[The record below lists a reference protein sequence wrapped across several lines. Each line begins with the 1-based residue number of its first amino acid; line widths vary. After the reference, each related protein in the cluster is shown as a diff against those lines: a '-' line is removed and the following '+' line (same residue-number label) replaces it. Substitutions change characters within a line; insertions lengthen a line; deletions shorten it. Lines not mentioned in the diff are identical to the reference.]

1 VQCKDGN
8 TSYTTTTATTT
19 AITTATTAITT
30 CPLAYQGTPPSCTT

>member
-30 CPLAYQGTPPSCTT
+30 CPLPYQGTPPSCTT